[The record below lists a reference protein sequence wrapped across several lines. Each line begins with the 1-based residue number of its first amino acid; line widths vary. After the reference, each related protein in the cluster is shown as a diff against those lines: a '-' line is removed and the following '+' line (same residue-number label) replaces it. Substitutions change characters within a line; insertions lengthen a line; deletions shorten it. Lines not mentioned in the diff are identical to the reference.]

1 MTTYLEKYRA
11 LLSART
17 LLRAIVEDESM
28 PAGYRKHAV
37 VVLRHYP
44 NALSLRA
51 EARAVCCADEMQQL
65 EEYFTPNR
73 WLDLPKDL
81 VSEVFRLNS

>member
-17 LLRAIVEDESM
+17 LLRALAEDESM

-44 NALSLRA
+44 NALTLRA
-51 EARAVCCADEMQQL
+51 EARTVCGEDEMQEL

-73 WLDLPKDL
+73 WLDLPRDL
-81 VSEVFRLNS
+81 VSEVFRLDS